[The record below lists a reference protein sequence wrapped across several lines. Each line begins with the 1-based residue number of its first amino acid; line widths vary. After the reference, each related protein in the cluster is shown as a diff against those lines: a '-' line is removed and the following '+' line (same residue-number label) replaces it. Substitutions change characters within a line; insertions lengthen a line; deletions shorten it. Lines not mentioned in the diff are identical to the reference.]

1 VGRAALQRV
10 ADDERLSLT
19 ALVIGSRRTI
29 AGAVYGAIV
38 VLAALTAG
46 AKAFEHDLWHL
57 TLIVDTT
64 VIVLWIAHVYSH
76 ALGDAISVERRL
88 TPSELFEIARREL
101 AIPLVAVLPTAALVF
116 GALGLLRERTAI
128 WLAVGV
134 GVATLTA
141 QGFRYAEAERL
152 GRSGTLIAVAINL
165 GLGLIIVG
173 LKGLVAH

>member
-1 VGRAALQRV
+1 
-10 ADDERLSLT
+10 
-19 ALVIGSRRTI
+19 
-29 AGAVYGAIV
+29 
-38 VLAALTAG
+38 
-46 AKAFEHDLWHL
+46 
-57 TLIVDTT
+57 
-64 VIVLWIAHVYSH
+64 VLWIAHVYSH

-128 WLAVGV
+128 WLAVGI

-173 LKGLVAH
+173 LKGFVAH